1 MNIEI
6 SVDGSSVV
14 DSFFLADKID
24 LTKKTDICG
33 ANIYDWQTRT
43 VQFVINGSSD
53 CLVRAV
59 VLDTVRIHVKVVLKV
74 SEFFNSDTKASFISK
89 VASFLGIN
97 DYSRIKVVGST
108 TDSRFL

>member
-33 ANIYDWQTRT
+33 ANIYDW
-43 VQFVINGSSD
+43 
-53 CLVRAV
+53 
-59 VLDTVRIHVKVVLKV
+59 
-74 SEFFNSDTKASFISK
+74 
-89 VASFLGIN
+89 
-97 DYSRIKVVGST
+97 
-108 TDSRFL
+108 